1 MKKAGSFYNKQE
13 PDVNK
18 ESDIQPDIGSYSVRK
33 EGTLKYKE
41 GKKMEKDGRYRLI
54 MPTLAG
60 AVSGCGNVSKGTGG
74 GKNGKDNGTDSGER
88 RNRRSAG
95 Q

>member
-41 GKKMEKDGRYRLI
+41 GKKMEKDGR
-54 MPTLAG
+54 
-60 AVSGCGNVSKGTGG
+60 
-74 GKNGKDNGTDSGER
+74 
-88 RNRRSAG
+88 RSEEHTSEL
-95 Q
+95 QSPS

>member
-54 MPTLAG
+54 MPIAG
-60 AVSGCGNVSKGTGG
+60 RSRIGVRKCF
-74 GKNGKDNGTDSGER
+74 E
-88 RNRRSAG
+88 RNRRR
-95 Q
+95 